1 MLHLPLPPEITVMN
15 NRKILKVTL
24 FIFMLYLIKLKF
36 FKVHIHNFD
45 IRVCLTYI
53 LFGDLLHEKGLP
65 TLSQTVTV
73 DLHLF

>member
-1 MLHLPLPPEITVMN
+1 MLH
-15 NRKILKVTL
+15 
-24 FIFMLYLIKLKF
+24 LIKLKF
-36 FKVHIHNFD
+36 FKVIF
-45 IRVCLTYI
+45 IILKLEYVCFYI